1 MKKLT
6 QFILVIFALTLFQ
19 LLLFSHCEVP
29 CGIYD
34 DEMRIKMIAE
44 HITTIEKA
52 MKQIQELSKQEPT
65 NHNQIVRWVVNKE
78 KHADEI
84 QHIVSQYFLTQ
95 RIKFPDKEDAEAVK
109 SYQLKLSLCHNLL
122 VYAMKAKQTIDLAHV
137 EKLRS
142 ILHFFEKSYFDKKEF

>member
-1 MKKLT
+1 MT
-6 QFILVIFALTLFQ
+6 HLVLVLFS
-19 LLLFSHCEVP
+19 LVLLKPLLFSHCEIP

-52 MKQIQELSKQEPT
+52 MTQIQELSKQDPQ
-65 NHNQIVRWVVNKE
+65 NHNQIVRWVLNKE

-95 RIKFPDKEDAEAVK
+95 RIKLPEKEDAETMK
-109 SYQLKLSLCHNLL
+109 SYELKLSLCHNLL
-122 VYAMKAKQTIDLAHV
+122 VYAMKTKQTIDLAHV
-137 EKLRS
+137 KKLKS
-142 ILHFFEKSYFDKKEF
+142 ILHSFEHTYFGKKE